1 MIIYFADRK
10 MRVLG
15 NASTGLPR
23 GFTASADKKTED
35 IDSGIASF
43 ECTISFEKNEQ
54 KKLQE
59 IAKAG
64 NYILRK
70 HKEESE
76 FYTIIDSEMDVENQE
91 VYIYAE
97 DAGLDLLNE
106 IALPYEASEEIGRA
120 HV

>member
-54 KKLQE
+54 K
-59 IAKAG
+59 
-64 NYILRK
+64 NFRRLRK
-70 HKEESE
+70 PE
-76 FYTIIDSEMDVENQE
+76 IIFSVN
-91 VYIYAE
+91 IKRK
-97 DAGLDLLNE
+97 
-106 IALPYEASEEIGRA
+106 ASFIR
-120 HV
+120 